1 MLKARLSSWA
11 DCDIWKDPGVF
22 ELNKGYLENLLDR
35 LNLYEYGIMVATR
48 DDATKSRGETK
59 MAPRGQCGIRARGFH
74 GPTRPG
80 PDVFLCSRR
89 IRNYRRTFGNYAA
102 AKRRKTRRRHVCA
115 RSRLSISEIATAAT
129 FYHIISFIPPGN
141 RLSISEM
148 ATAATYFYRVRC
160 HNGFAASAFLKS
172 RRLRHPFT
180 VFVSDLAEF
189 WRLFRADNCICQVLC

>member
-1 MLKARLSSWA
+1 MKIKPHVFIGSSSEGLPAAQVLKARLSLWA
-11 DCDIWKDPGVF
+11 NCDIWKDPGVF

-115 RSRLSISEIATAAT
+115 RSRLSISE
-129 FYHIISFIPPGN
+129 
-141 RLSISEM
+141 M